1 MSLRDDIDVSEA
13 GAEMVCFQ
21 LVLAAE
27 SDCALR
33 VVGRSSSS
41 MVTVHLRG
49 FPNVHNIIVNAN
61 CFATNKMLETRER

>member
-33 VVGRSSSS
+33 VVGRLSSS
-41 MVTVHLRG
+41 M
-49 FPNVHNIIVNAN
+49 I
-61 CFATNKMLETRER
+61 TRVASRMYTT